1 MKIGIVSSYFYPWYG
16 GITEHV
22 FHQYK
27 ELKRRGYDV
36 KLITPF
42 DGKGIL
48 EERSDLIKIGKPVP
62 FILNGSIVKV
72 PFITRPVR
80 AMNRILAEH
89 DFDILHLHQ
98 PLFCV
103 LGLSVLRCVKERRS
117 KGLKTPGIIGTF
129 HACGGGT
136 ERFFVKGLGFYFKKF
151 QSEFYSRIAVSA
163 ASRDFVQPIL
173 PGEYQIIPNGV
184 DLTRFSSEKKKIVR
198 FNDGVKNILF
208 VGRLE
213 PRKGLTTLL
222 QSIPLIKQYT
232 SEQIRLIVVGNGI
245 LTQYYRSRVPAEVND
260 SIFFIGEVSCEDLPR
275 YYKTADVFCSPA
287 TYGESFGIV
296 LIEAMAAGLPIVAGD
311 NEGYRRV
318 IKDGQNGLLVDP
330 TDPQQIARA
339 IARILQSHKL
349 AERISR
355 QGATDVKKYSW
366 SSVIDQIEDSYR
378 SFLNFSEAV

>member
-27 ELKRRGYDV
+27 ELKKRGYDV

-42 DGKGIL
+42 DGKEL
-48 EERSDLIKIGKPVP
+48 LNSKDDLIKIGKPVS

-72 PFITRPVR
+72 PFIFRPSQMVQ
-80 AMNRILAEH
+80 NILTNH
-89 DFDILHLHQ
+89 HFDIIHLHQ
-98 PLFCV
+98 PLFCL
-103 LGLSVLRCVKERRS
+103 LGLCFLKCIRERRE
-117 KGLKTPGIIGTF
+117 KGLKTPGVIGTF
-129 HACGGGT
+129 HACGGGS
-136 ERFFVKGLGFYFKKF
+136 ERFFIRSLGFFFKRYR
-151 QSEFYSRIAVSA
+151 SEFFSRIAVSA

-184 DLTRFSSEKKKIVR
+184 DLNRFSREDQLINR
-198 FNDGVKNILF
+198 FDDGVKNILF

-222 QSIPLIKQYT
+222 QSMPYIKKMT
-232 SEQIRLIVVGNGI
+232 KEKVRLIVVGNGI
-245 LTQYYRSRVPAEVND
+245 LTGYYRSKVPREVSD
-260 SIFFIGEVSCEDLPR
+260 SVIFIGEVSCEELPR
-275 YYKTADVFCSPA
+275 FYKTADLFCSPA

-318 IKDGQNGLLVDP
+318 IKSGHNGLLVDP
-330 TDPQQIARA
+330 TDPMEIASA
-339 IARILQSHKL
+339 IIKLFNDHKL
-349 AERISR
+349 ARKIAK
-355 QGATDVKKYSW
+355 QGSDDVKKYSW
-366 SSVIDQIEDSYR
+366 DSVIDQVEQFYK
-378 SFLNFSEAV
+378 AYHYGTKK